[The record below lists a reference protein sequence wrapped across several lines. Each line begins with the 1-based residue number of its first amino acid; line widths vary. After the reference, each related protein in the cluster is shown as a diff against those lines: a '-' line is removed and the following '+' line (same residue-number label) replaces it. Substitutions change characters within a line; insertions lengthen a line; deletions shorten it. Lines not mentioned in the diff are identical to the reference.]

1 MKLLFWKRK
10 KEHPVSQY
18 SGKLVQSTKKGREI
32 SYRPSFEELNQQHK
46 NVALSVYKF
55 VSKNKAKL
63 ERGEKI
69 VDPKTGAI
77 IEKKY
82 TGKYIGMLNVGTYRV
97 EWNGHTFFLK
107 FSKYKFKPS
116 EAFLKARDL
125 IEKKGGVIGGFKFV
139 VLVPQVIYSPR
150 NQRGEI
156 IVTDFIE
163 SNGIT
168 SLFDSSKNSETK
180 LPFFAERAFRKTQSL
195 LKQNGILDVE
205 KRNALF
211 HEGTKTFFIF
221 DVRDKQMLVQ

>member
-10 KEHPVSQY
+10 KEHAVSPY
-18 SGKLVQSTKKGREI
+18 LGKLFQSTKKGREL
-32 SYRPSFEELNQQHK
+32 SYRKSFEELNKQHK
-46 NVALSVYKF
+46 NVALNVYKF
-55 VSKNKAKL
+55 VSKNNAKL

-82 TGKYIGMLNVGTYRV
+82 TGKYVGMLNVGTYRV
-97 EWNGHTFFLK
+97 EWNGQTFFLK

-139 VLVPQVIYSPR
+139 VLVPHVIYSPR

-168 SLFDSSKNSETK
+168 PLFDSSKNSETN
-180 LPFFAERAFRKTQSL
+180 LPFFAERAFRKAQSL

-211 HEGTKTFFIF
+211 HSETKTFFIF
-221 DVRDKQMLVQ
+221 DVRDKQMPVQ